1 MLGAA
6 LVLSVMLAP
15 PVSAQSASPSD
26 VSVTLSPA
34 KQAFGRSSD
43 VTVRVTI
50 ANAGAV
56 DARVLSWLTP
66 ANGVQ
71 APIFDVS
78 RDGDPT
84 AYLACSPSEPRR
96 RSATTSPYPRA
107 TSLEYDVD
115 LSDVYSFTKTG
126 DYEVS
131 YSVTAAQL
139 LGTGA
144 KSTPN
149 SWFPSPVTVAVA
161 GRPDAAPRVTPESGA
176 GLTYSACSPQQQSD
190 LSTAFTEA
198 TSYAGAGVQYFTEER
213 RVLRYQLWFGAFDNT
228 RWATV
233 ESHYSLIRACHRSPP
248 LWHSNAPPRPRAYAY
263 VYPNDP
269 YKIYLGDAFWPA
281 PMTGTDS
288 KAGTLIHELSHFTVL
303 GGTQDY
309 VYGQTGAKN
318 LAISNPAQA
327 VMNADSHEYF
337 VENTPVTADGSAYT
351 LSTTSLDFGEQ
362 TAGSTSAPRSVTLIS
377 RGDANLVIGSL
388 NASGE
393 FGLASDTCTGD
404 GAAGRHVHLHCGFP
418 ADCARRP
425 GQLDHHSQRRGTDD
439 QLRLAEGHWNRRASS
454 PAATAAHR
462 ASG

>member
-1 MLGAA
+1 
-6 LVLSVMLAP
+6 MLAKRAAP
-15 PVSAQSASPSD
+15 TVSDYIP
-26 VSVTLSPA
+26 LPA
-34 KQAFGRSSD
+34 R
-43 VTVRVTI
+43 
-50 ANAGAV
+50 
-56 DARVLSWLTP
+56 
-66 ANGVQ
+66 
-71 APIFDVS
+71 
-78 RDGDPT
+78 
-84 AYLACSPSEPRR
+84 
-96 RSATTSPYPRA
+96 

-144 KSTPN
+144 KSTGTLV
-149 SWFPSPVTVAVA
+149 SDPVTVAVA

-176 GLTYSACSPQQQSD
+176 GLTYSACSVQQQSD
-190 LSTAFTEA
+190 LSTAFTGA

-213 RVLRYQLWFGAFDNT
+213 RGPRYQLWFGAFDNA
-228 RWATV
+228 RWERV
-233 ESHYSLIRACHRSPP
+233 ESHYSLIRAATQS
-248 LWHSNAPPRPRAYAY
+248 APVAFECDGTSSAYAY

-393 FGLASDTCTGD
+393 FGLASDTCTG
-404 GAAGRHVHLHCGFP
+404 ATVPPAGTCTFTVAFQP
-418 ADCARRP
+418 TAP
-425 GQLDHHSQRRGTDD
+425 GD
-439 QLRLAEGHWNRRASS
+439 RASSITIPSDAARTTNTVSLKGTGTAVPRS